1 MWMPVAS
8 FGDVDITL
16 ATMRH
21 AEVAR
26 GIFTIEQLLEP
37 TECEA
42 LVRRAEG
49 QGFESAPIIT
59 ASGTRVE
66 ADTRNNDRCVFDD
79 AVLAENL
86 WQRARTGVPA
96 AMNGRQALGLNERF
110 RLYRYAPGQRFAWH
124 SDAPFRREN
133 GEMSLLTFMIY
144 LNTGYE
150 GGATRFEA
158 AKVIGQIGLALVFQ
172 HGLIHEGS
180 EVVQGVKY
188 ALRSDV
194 MYGPVGRFGG

>member
-1 MWMPVAS
+1 MSNVS
-8 FGDVDITL
+8 HQ
-16 ATMRH
+16 MRH
-21 AEVAR
+21 TEVAQ

-37 TECEA
+37 LECEV
-42 LVRRAEG
+42 LVRRAES

-59 ASGTRVE
+59 ATGTKVQ
-66 ADTRNNDRCVFDD
+66 ADTRHNDRCVFDD
-79 AVLAENL
+79 AALAQTL
-86 WQRARTGVPA
+86 WQRARTCVPPV
-96 AMNGRQALGLNERF
+96 MSGRQALGLNERF

-124 SDAPFRREN
+124 ADVPFRREN
-133 GEMSLLTFMIY
+133 GEMSLLTFMVY
-144 LNTGYE
+144 LNAGYE

-158 AKVIGQIGLALVFQ
+158 AKVTGEIGLALVFQ

>member
-1 MWMPVAS
+1 
-8 FGDVDITL
+8 
-16 ATMRH
+16 MRH
-21 AEVAR
+21 TEVAQ

-42 LVRRAEG
+42 LVKRAEA

-59 ASGTRVE
+59 ATGTRVA
-66 ADTRNNDRCVFDD
+66 ADTRNNDRCIFDD
-79 AVLAENL
+79 ESLAEDL
-86 WQRARTGVPA
+86 WQRSREAIPPV
-96 AMNGRQALGLNERF
+96 MSGRQALGLNERF

-124 SDAPFRREN
+124 SDAPFRRES
-133 GEMSLLTFMIY
+133 GEMSLLTFMVY
-144 LNTGYE
+144 LNAGYA

-158 AKVIGQIGLALVFQ
+158 AKVTGQMGLALVFQ
-172 HGLIHEGS
+172 HGLLHEGS